1 MDSPLNRRASGV
13 LLHPSSLPCSSS
25 PHGNFGEDAYRFIDF
40 LAHAGFHYWQILPT
54 GPTDCSNS
62 PYQSSSAFAGNSLFI
77 SLDKVAETNLL
88 NTKLTHPVSK
98 KEHHQLL
105 KQAFSTFQS
114 KPSAQLLEEFENFCN
129 AERYWLDGYASFCAI
144 KNHHDQKPWHEW
156 PADLRQRKPS
166 ALREAHEKFNNEILF
181 YHFEQWLYDRQWQAL
196 SRYAK
201 ERDIEI
207 IGDVAIF
214 VAHDSADVWE
224 HQGLFDLDESGQAIH
239 VAGVPPDYFS
249 ETGQRWG
256 NPLYNWPALEASN
269 FKWWKQRIGHILKH
283 VSLVR
288 IDHFRGFEACWEIL
302 AEEKTAINGHW
313 KKAPG
318 KVFFEALSQDYSPL
332 PIIAEDLGIIT
343 PEVEALRDQFKLP
356 GMEILQFAFDSDSK
370 NPYLPHNHTKN
381 SVAFT
386 GTHDNNTSLGWYNS
400 LPESVQKTFFEY
412 LAYPSQPMPWPIIRS
427 TLASVS
433 QLAIIPFQDLLALDK
448 EHRMNTPGTTEGNW
462 QWRFDWEELP
472 LNLTER
478 CRHLN
483 NMYDRNSSTD

>member
-77 SLDKVAETNLL
+77 SLDEVAEISLL
-88 NTKLTHPVSK
+88 NTKLTQAVSK

-114 KPSAQLLEEFENFCN
+114 KPSAQLLEEFESFCQT
-129 AERYWLDGYASFCAI
+129 EKYWLDGYASFCAI
-144 KNHHDQKPWHEW
+144 KNHHDQKPWYEW
-156 PADLRQRKPS
+156 PTDLRQRKPS

-412 LAYPSQPMPWPIIRS
+412 LAHPSQSMPWPIIQS
-427 TLASVS
+427 ALASVS